1 MANSAIVW
9 IDIVFNWSV
18 SALYGVAGWMGITY
32 QEINVLIF
40 CIGWTLLTVIMAVII
55 VKLWHSNKALNRQL
69 ASVAI
74 G

>member
-40 CIGWTLLTVIMAVII
+40 CIGWPLVTVIMAVAILR
-55 VKLWHSNKALNRQL
+55 LWRKNHVLSRQL
-69 ASVAI
+69 LEGV
-74 G
+74 